1 MINRK
6 IKDFISNLNLNS
18 IPADKINAIEA
29 LTKTLKKNIDL
40 NIKSKLNFICTHNS
54 RRSQLCQVWS
64 DTISSYYGFTNI
76 LSYSGGTE
84 TTEVNKNII
93 DTLIETGFSIKKNK
107 DFTNPVYFVNNGL
120 KKNIKLFSKPYTDNF
135 NPSEKFIAVINC
147 SSADKSCTYVEGAS
161 ERISLPFN
169 DPGEYDRTRLKY
181 EKYRISNIE
190 IASSIKYLYLNI

>member
-6 IKDFISNLNLNS
+6 IKDFISNLNLNT

-93 DTLIETGFSIKKNK
+93 DTLIDIGFSIKKNK

-147 SSADKSCTYVEGAS
+147 SNADKSCTYVEGAS

-169 DPGEYDRTRLKY
+169 DPGEYDRTRLKFK
-181 EKYRISNIE
+181 KYRVSNIE
-190 IASSIKYLYLNI
+190 IASSLKYLYLNI

>member
-1 MINRK
+1 MINRS
-6 IKDFISNLNLNS
+6 IKDFISNLNLDT
-18 IPADKINAIEA
+18 IPANKINAIEA
-29 LTKTLKKNIDL
+29 LTNILKKNIDL

-64 DTISSYYGFTNI
+64 DTMSSYYGFSNI

-93 DTLIETGFSIKKNK
+93 DTLIDTGFSIKKNK
-107 DFTNPVYFVNNGL
+107 DFINPIYFVNNGL
-120 KKNIKLFSKPYTDNF
+120 KKNIKLFSKSYTDNF

-161 ERISLPFN
+161 ERIYLPFN
-169 DPGEYDRTRLKY
+169 DPGEHDKTRLKCK
-181 EKYRISNIE
+181 KYRVSNIE
-190 IASSIKYLYLNI
+190 IASSMKHLYLNI